1 VESDERKT
9 PIAIQ
14 LNSSLPTMFID
25 NLNITTRADGLH
37 LIRLLSGLPEGLK
50 EESRIMVPSQA
61 LRNMLDVMCAHVGYY
76 PEKASREKAPARK

>member
-1 VESDERKT
+1 VESDDRKA

-25 NLNITTRADGLH
+25 NLNITTRVDGLH
-37 LIRLLSGLPEGLK
+37 LIRLLTRLPEGLK

-61 LRNMLDVMCAHVGYY
+61 LRNMLDVMCAHVDYY
-76 PEKASREKAPARK
+76 PEKPVKDKASVPK

>member
-1 VESDERKT
+1 MESDERKAPT
-9 PIAIQ
+9 AIQ

-37 LIRLLSGLPEGLK
+37 LIRLLSRLPEGLK

-61 LRNMLDVMCAHVGYY
+61 LRNMLDVVCAYVDYY
-76 PEKASREKAPARK
+76 PEKAAKEKGSARK

>member
-37 LIRLLSGLPEGLK
+37 LIRLLSGLPEGLNNGA
-50 EESRIMVPSQA
+50 EPSPKKHA
-61 LRNMLDVMCAHVGYY
+61 
-76 PEKASREKAPARK
+76 